1 MKLQF
6 PFVQMFALAGAV
18 AASLFFSSC
27 AARVRGASAK
37 AATGVRDQSPC
48 VRTVRPPRSNTLAIT
63 PDPVVPRKPTTV
75 ERITYHGWE
84 SALRMRNGCAEVVV
98 VPEIGRVMSFRFL
111 NGENVF
117 WEDRSLDG
125 THGDVSGKEWVNFGG
140 DKTWPAPEA
149 DWGKYTGRTKWMPP
163 AAFDSMPVSA
173 RIAGRDVVLTSPVDP
188 HYGIRTIRRVQLGGS
203 TLRITTTY
211 ERVFGKPS
219 KIGIW
224 VITQFKDPVKVTAP
238 FAKNSAFPDGYSIFS
253 GKQWTQLQRTT
264 KYDVDHLE
272 ITRDPKGAHKMACA
286 ADVLTWVGAKESCAV
301 LSPRVRFGK
310 YPDGGASAEVYTN
323 PNPKKYVELEMLG
336 PLSVMKPGDRIS
348 RVNDYFLLPN

>member
-1 MKLQF
+1 
-6 PFVQMFALAGAV
+6 MFALAGAV
-18 AASLFFSSC
+18 AAGSLISSC
-27 AARVRGASAK
+27 AAGVRGASAK
-37 AATGVRDQSPC
+37 PATVVRDESPC
-48 VRTVRPPRSNTLAIT
+48 VRTALPSRSNTIAIT

-75 ERITYHGWE
+75 ERITYHGWKD
-84 SALRMRNGCAEVVV
+84 ALRMRNESAEVVV

-125 THGDVSGKEWVNFGG
+125 KHGDVSGKEWVNFGG

-173 RIAGRDVVLTSPVDP
+173 RIADRDVVLTSPVDP
-188 HYGIRTIRRVQLGGS
+188 HYGIRTIRRVELDGS
-203 TLRITTTY
+203 RLRIGTTY

-224 VITQFKDPVKVTAP
+224 VITQFKEPVNVTVP
-238 FAKNSAFPDGYSIFS
+238 FAKNSAFPDGYSILS
-253 GKQWTQLQRTT
+253 GKPWTQLQRAT
-264 KYDVDHLE
+264 KFKHLE
-272 ITRDPKGAHKMACA
+272 ITRDPKAAHKMACA
-286 ADVLTWVGAKESCAV
+286 AGALTWVGPKEICAV

-323 PNPKKYVELEMLG
+323 ANPKKYVELEMLG
-336 PLSVMKPGDRIS
+336 PLSVMKAGDKIS
-348 RVNDYFLLPN
+348 RTNDYFLLRN